1 MKIGIIGIGNMGSAI
16 AKGLLGK
23 NELFL
28 SNRGSNLEFFKDK
41 EVSIMENRKVVENS
55 DYIILAVKPNYYKE
69 VIDEIKDLLENKV
82 FISIAAGFTIEK
94 LENLLG
100 SDKKIVM
107 TMPNTPASVGC
118 GMSILC
124 PNSNV
129 SDDEFS
135 NTLEI
140 FSSFGKAIKIDE
152 NQFDAASVVNGCL
165 PAFVDL
171 FIEGLSDGAVL
182 CGLKRDVSYKLI
194 AQTIIGSAK
203 LMEESGDHPGL
214 LKDKVTSPKGTTIE
228 GVKALEE
235 NNFRAGLIKA
245 VEASFNKAKY
255 VGKFMGDFFKK
266 KFPMNLFF
274 YSYFNSYF
282 KF

>member
-23 NELFL
+23 NKLFL
-28 SNRGSNLEFFKDK
+28 SNRGSNLEFFKDR

-55 DYIILAVKPNYYKE
+55 DYVILAVKPNYYKD

-82 FISIAAGFTIEK
+82 FISIAAGFTLEK

-100 SDKKIVM
+100 FDKKIVM
-107 TMPNTPASVGC
+107 TMPNTPASVGE

-129 SDDEFS
+129 SESEFS
-135 NTLEI
+135 NVLEI
-140 FSSFGKAIKIDE
+140 FSSFGKVIKIDE
-152 NQFDAASVVNGCL
+152 NQFDAASIVNGCL

-171 FIEGLSDGAVL
+171 FMEGLSDGAVL
-182 CGLKRDVSYKLI
+182 CGLKRDISYKLI
-194 AQTIIGSAK
+194 AQTIIGSVK

-235 NNFRAGLIKA
+235 NSFRAGLIKA
-245 VEASFNKAKY
+245 VEASFNKAKN
-255 VGKFMGDFFKK
+255 M
-266 KFPMNLFF
+266 
-274 YSYFNSYF
+274 
-282 KF
+282 

>member
-1 MKIGIIGIGNMGSAI
+1 MKIGVIGIGNMGSAI

-55 DYIILAVKPNYYKE
+55 DYIILAVKPNYYKN

-82 FISIAAGFTIEK
+82 FISIAAGFTLEK

-100 SDKKIVM
+100 FDKKIVM
-107 TMPNTPASVGC
+107 TMPNTPASVGE

-129 SDDEFS
+129 SEDEFS
-135 NTLEI
+135 NVLEI

-152 NQFDAASVVNGCL
+152 NQFDAASIVNGCL

-182 CGLKRDVSYKLI
+182 CGLKRDISYKLI

-203 LMEESGDHPGL
+203 LMEESGNHPGL

-228 GVKALEE
+228 GIKALEE
-235 NNFRAGLIKA
+235 NSFRAGLIKA
-245 VEASFNKAKY
+245 VEASFNKAKN
-255 VGKFMGDFFKK
+255 M
-266 KFPMNLFF
+266 
-274 YSYFNSYF
+274 
-282 KF
+282 

>member
-16 AKGLLGK
+16 SKGLLGK

-28 SNRGSNLEFFKDK
+28 SNRGYNLEFFKDK
-41 EVSIMENRKVVENS
+41 EVSIMENREVVKNS
-55 DYIILAVKPNYYKE
+55 NYIILAVKPNYYKE
-69 VIDEIKDLLENKV
+69 VIDEIKDLLQNKV
-82 FISIAAGFTIEK
+82 FISIAAGFSLEK
-94 LENLLG
+94 LEKLLG

-124 PNSNV
+124 QNSNV
-129 SDDEFS
+129 NEEEFS
-135 NTLEI
+135 NVLEI
-140 FSSFGKAIKIDE
+140 FSSFGKAIKIDQ

-171 FIEGLSDGAVL
+171 FVESLSDGAVL
-182 CGLKRDVSYKLI
+182 CGLKRDISYRLI
-194 AQTIIGSAK
+194 AQTIIGSIK
-203 LMEESGDHPGL
+203 LMQDSKDHPGL

-235 NNFRAGLIKA
+235 NNFRASLIKA
-245 VEASFNKAKY
+245 VEASFNKSKN
-255 VGKFMGDFFKK
+255 M
-266 KFPMNLFF
+266 
-274 YSYFNSYF
+274 
-282 KF
+282 

>member
-1 MKIGIIGIGNMGSAI
+1 MKIGVIGIGNMGSAI
-16 AKGLLGK
+16 SKGLLGQ

-28 SNRGSNLEFFKDK
+28 SNRGSNLEFFRDK

-55 DYIILAVKPNYYKE
+55 DYVILAVKPNYYKN
-69 VIDEIKDLLENKV
+69 VIDEIKDLLKGKV
-82 FISIAAGFTIEK
+82 FISIAAGFTLEK
-94 LENLLG
+94 LEKLLG
-100 SDKKIVM
+100 ADKKIVM

-129 SDDEFS
+129 NDDEFS
-135 NTLEI
+135 NVLEI
-140 FSSFGKAIKIDE
+140 FSSFGKAIRIDE
-152 NQFDAASVVNGCL
+152 NQFDAASIVNGCL

-182 CGLKRDVSYKLI
+182 CGLKRDISYKLI
-194 AQTIIGSAK
+194 LQTIIGSAK
-203 LMEESGDHPGL
+203 LMEESKDHPGL

-245 VEASFNKAKY
+245 VEASFNKAKN
-255 VGKFMGDFFKK
+255 M
-266 KFPMNLFF
+266 
-274 YSYFNSYF
+274 
-282 KF
+282 

>member
-23 NELFL
+23 NKLFL

-55 DYIILAVKPNYYKE
+55 DYVILAVQPNYYKD

-82 FISIAAGFTIEK
+82 FISIAAGFTLEK

-100 SDKKIVM
+100 FDKKIVM
-107 TMPNTPASVGC
+107 TMPNTPASVGE

-129 SDDEFS
+129 SEDEFS
-135 NTLEI
+135 NVLEI

-152 NQFDAASVVNGCL
+152 NQFDAASIVNGCL

-171 FIEGLSDGAVL
+171 FMEGLSDGAVL
-182 CGLKRDVSYKLI
+182 CGLKRDISYKLI

-235 NNFRAGLIKA
+235 NGFRAGLIKA
-245 VEASFNKAKY
+245 VEASFNKAKN
-255 VGKFMGDFFKK
+255 M
-266 KFPMNLFF
+266 
-274 YSYFNSYF
+274 
-282 KF
+282 

>member
-1 MKIGIIGIGNMGSAI
+1 MKIGIIGIGNMGSSI

-41 EVSIMENRKVVENS
+41 EVSIMDNRNVVENS
-55 DYIILAVKPNYYKE
+55 DYVILAVKPNYYKK

-135 NTLEI
+135 NVLEI

-171 FIEGLSDGAVL
+171 FIESLSDGAVF
-182 CGLKRDVSYKLI
+182 CGLKRDISYKLI
-194 AQTIIGSAK
+194 LQTIIGSAK
-203 LMEESGDHPGL
+203 LMEESGEHPGH

-245 VEASFNKAKY
+245 VEASFNKAKN
-255 VGKFMGDFFKK
+255 M
-266 KFPMNLFF
+266 
-274 YSYFNSYF
+274 
-282 KF
+282 

>member
-1 MKIGIIGIGNMGSAI
+1 MKIGVIGIGNMGSAI
-16 AKGLLGK
+16 SKGLLGK

-41 EVSIMENRKVVENS
+41 DVSIMENREVVKNS
-55 DYIILAVKPNYYKE
+55 NYIILAVKPNYYKE
-69 VIDEIKDLLENKV
+69 VIDEIKDLLQNKV
-82 FISIAAGFTIEK
+82 FISIAAGFSLEK
-94 LENLLG
+94 LEKLLG

-124 PNSNV
+124 PNSNINEE
-129 SDDEFS
+129 EFS
-135 NTLEI
+135 NVLEI
-140 FSSFGKAIKIDE
+140 FSSFGKAIKIDQ

-171 FIEGLSDGAVL
+171 FVESLSDGAVL
-182 CGLKRDVSYKLI
+182 CGLKRDISYKLI
-194 AQTIIGSAK
+194 AQTIIGSIK
-203 LMEESGDHPGL
+203 LMQDSKDHPGL

-235 NNFRAGLIKA
+235 NNFRASLIKA
-245 VEASFNKAKY
+245 VEASFNKSKN
-255 VGKFMGDFFKK
+255 M
-266 KFPMNLFF
+266 
-274 YSYFNSYF
+274 
-282 KF
+282 

>member
-1 MKIGIIGIGNMGSAI
+1 MKIGVIGIGNMGSAI
-16 AKGLLGK
+16 SKGLLGQ

-55 DYIILAVKPNYYKE
+55 DYIILAVKPNYYKD
-69 VIDEIKDLLENKV
+69 VIDDIKDLLENKV

-100 SDKKIVM
+100 NDKKIVM
-107 TMPNTPASVGC
+107 TMPNTPVSVGE

-124 PNSNV
+124 PNSKV
-129 SDDEFS
+129 SEDEFL
-135 NTLEI
+135 NVLEI

-152 NQFDAASVVNGCL
+152 NQFDAASIVNGCL

-182 CGLKRDVSYKLI
+182 CGLKRDISYKLI
-194 AQTIIGSAK
+194 AETIIGSAK

-245 VEASFNKAKY
+245 VEASFNKAKN
-255 VGKFMGDFFKK
+255 M
-266 KFPMNLFF
+266 
-274 YSYFNSYF
+274 
-282 KF
+282 

>member
-55 DYIILAVKPNYYKE
+55 DYIILAVKPNYYKD
-69 VIDEIKDLLENKV
+69 VIDEIKDLLKGKV
-82 FISIAAGFTIEK
+82 FISIAAGFTLEK
-94 LENLLG
+94 LENLLEN
-100 SDKKIVM
+100 DKKIVM

-129 SDDEFS
+129 SDGEFS
-135 NTLEI
+135 NVLEI

-152 NQFDAASVVNGCL
+152 NQFDAASIVNGCL

-171 FIEGLSDGAVL
+171 FIEGLSDGAVF
-182 CGLKRDVSYKLI
+182 CGLKRDISYKLI
-194 AQTIIGSAK
+194 LQTIIGAAK
-203 LMEESGDHPGL
+203 LMEESGEHPGL

-245 VEASFNKAKY
+245 VEASFNKSRN
-255 VGKFMGDFFKK
+255 M
-266 KFPMNLFF
+266 
-274 YSYFNSYF
+274 
-282 KF
+282 

>member
-1 MKIGIIGIGNMGSAI
+1 MKIGIIGIGNMGCAI

-23 NELFL
+23 EELFL

-41 EVSIMENRKVVENS
+41 DLSIMDNRKVVENS
-55 DYIILAVKPNYYKE
+55 DYVILAVKPNYYKE
-69 VIDEIKDLLENKV
+69 VIDEIKDLLKGKV

-107 TMPNTPASVGC
+107 TMPNTPSSVGE

-135 NTLEI
+135 NVLEI
-140 FSSFGKAIKIDE
+140 FSSFGKAIKIDK

-171 FIEGLSDGAVL
+171 FMEGLSDGAVF

-203 LMEESGDHPGL
+203 LMEESGEHPGL

-235 NNFRAGLIKA
+235 NNFRASLIKA
-245 VEASFNKAKY
+245 VEASFNKAKN
-255 VGKFMGDFFKK
+255 M
-266 KFPMNLFF
+266 
-274 YSYFNSYF
+274 
-282 KF
+282 

>member
-1 MKIGIIGIGNMGSAI
+1 MKIGIIGIGNMGSLI
-16 AKGLLGK
+16 AKGLLSK

-82 FISIAAGFTIEK
+82 FISIAAGFTLEK

-107 TMPNTPASVGC
+107 TMPNTPSSVGE

-135 NTLEI
+135 NVLEI

-171 FIEGLSDGAVL
+171 FMEGLSDGAVL
-182 CGLKRDVSYKLI
+182 CGLKRDISYKLI
-194 AQTIIGSAK
+194 LQTIIGSAK
-203 LMEESGDHPGL
+203 LMEESGEHPGL

-245 VEASFNKAKY
+245 VEASFNKAKN
-255 VGKFMGDFFKK
+255 M
-266 KFPMNLFF
+266 
-274 YSYFNSYF
+274 
-282 KF
+282 

>member
-1 MKIGIIGIGNMGSAI
+1 MKIGVIGIGNMGSAI

-23 NELFL
+23 NKLFL

-55 DYIILAVKPNYYKE
+55 DYVILAVKPNYYKD

-82 FISIAAGFTIEK
+82 FISIAAGFTLEK

-100 SDKKIVM
+100 FDKKIVM
-107 TMPNTPASVGC
+107 TMPNTPASVGE

-129 SDDEFS
+129 SEDEFS
-135 NTLEI
+135 NVLEI

-152 NQFDAASVVNGCL
+152 NQFDAASIVNGCL

-171 FIEGLSDGAVL
+171 FMEGLSDGAVL
-182 CGLKRDVSYKLI
+182 CGLKRDISYKLI

-235 NNFRAGLIKA
+235 NGFRAGLIKA
-245 VEASFNKAKY
+245 VEASFNKAKN
-255 VGKFMGDFFKK
+255 M
-266 KFPMNLFF
+266 
-274 YSYFNSYF
+274 
-282 KF
+282 

>member
-23 NELFL
+23 NKLFL

-55 DYIILAVKPNYYKE
+55 DYVILAVKPNYYKD

-82 FISIAAGFTIEK
+82 FISIAAGFTLEK

-100 SDKKIVM
+100 FDKKIVM
-107 TMPNTPASVGC
+107 TMPNTPASVGE

-129 SDDEFS
+129 SESEFS
-135 NTLEI
+135 NVLEI
-140 FSSFGKAIKIDE
+140 FSSFGKVIKIDE
-152 NQFDAASVVNGCL
+152 NQFDAASIVNGCL

-171 FIEGLSDGAVL
+171 FMEGLSDGAVL
-182 CGLKRDVSYKLI
+182 CGLKRDISYKLI
-194 AQTIIGSAK
+194 AQTIIGSVK

-235 NNFRAGLIKA
+235 NSFRAGLIKA
-245 VEASFNKAKY
+245 VEASFNKAKN
-255 VGKFMGDFFKK
+255 M
-266 KFPMNLFF
+266 
-274 YSYFNSYF
+274 
-282 KF
+282 

>member
-1 MKIGIIGIGNMGSAI
+1 MKIGIIGIGNMGSSI

-28 SNRGSNLEFFKDK
+28 SNRGSNLDFFKDK
-41 EVSIMENRKVVENS
+41 DVSIMENRKIVENS
-55 DYIILAVKPNYYKE
+55 DYVILAVKPNYYKE
-69 VIDEIKDLLENKV
+69 VIYEIKDLLENKV
-82 FISIAAGFTIEK
+82 FISIAAGFTLEK

-107 TMPNTPASVGC
+107 TMPNAPASVGE

-124 PNSNV
+124 PNSIV

-135 NTLEI
+135 NVLEI

-152 NQFDAASVVNGCL
+152 NQFDAASIVNGCL

-171 FIEGLSDGAVL
+171 FMESLSDGAVL
-182 CGLKRDVSYKLI
+182 CGLKRDTSYKLI
-194 AQTIIGSAK
+194 LQTIIGSAK

-245 VEASFNKAKY
+245 VEASFNKAKN
-255 VGKFMGDFFKK
+255 M
-266 KFPMNLFF
+266 
-274 YSYFNSYF
+274 
-282 KF
+282 

>member
-23 NELFL
+23 NKLFL

-55 DYIILAVKPNYYKE
+55 DYVILAVKPNYYKD

-82 FISIAAGFTIEK
+82 FISIAAGFTLEK

-100 SDKKIVM
+100 FDKKIVM
-107 TMPNTPASVGC
+107 TMPNTPASVGE

-129 SDDEFS
+129 SDGEFS
-135 NTLEI
+135 NVLEI

-152 NQFDAASVVNGCL
+152 NQFDAASIVNGCL

-171 FIEGLSDGAVL
+171 FMEGLSDGAVL
-182 CGLKRDVSYKLI
+182 CGLKRDISYKLI

-245 VEASFNKAKY
+245 VEASFNKAKN
-255 VGKFMGDFFKK
+255 M
-266 KFPMNLFF
+266 
-274 YSYFNSYF
+274 
-282 KF
+282 

>member
-23 NELFL
+23 NKLFL

-55 DYIILAVKPNYYKE
+55 DYVILAVKPNYYKD

-82 FISIAAGFTIEK
+82 FISIAAGFTLEK

-100 SDKKIVM
+100 FDKKIVM
-107 TMPNTPASVGC
+107 TMPNTPASVWE

-129 SDDEFS
+129 SEDEFS
-135 NTLEI
+135 NVLEI

-152 NQFDAASVVNGCL
+152 NQFDAASIVNGCL

-171 FIEGLSDGAVL
+171 FMEGLSDGAVL
-182 CGLKRDVSYKLI
+182 CGLKRDISYKLI

-235 NNFRAGLIKA
+235 NSFRAGLIKA
-245 VEASFNKAKY
+245 VEASFNKAKN
-255 VGKFMGDFFKK
+255 M
-266 KFPMNLFF
+266 
-274 YSYFNSYF
+274 
-282 KF
+282 

>member
-1 MKIGIIGIGNMGSAI
+1 MKIGVIGIGNMGSAI

-55 DYIILAVKPNYYKE
+55 DYIILAVKPNYYKN

-82 FISIAAGFTIEK
+82 FISIAAGFTLEK

-100 SDKKIVM
+100 FDKKIVM
-107 TMPNTPASVGC
+107 TMPNTPASVGE

-129 SDDEFS
+129 SEDEFS
-135 NTLEI
+135 NVLEI

-152 NQFDAASVVNGCL
+152 NQFDAASIVNGCL

-182 CGLKRDVSYKLI
+182 CGLKRDISYKLI

-203 LMEESGDHPGL
+203 LMEESGNHPGL
-214 LKDKVTSPKGTTIE
+214 LKDTVTSPKGTTIE
-228 GVKALEE
+228 GIKALEE
-235 NNFRAGLIKA
+235 NSFRAGLIKA
-245 VEASFNKAKY
+245 VEASFNKAKN
-255 VGKFMGDFFKK
+255 M
-266 KFPMNLFF
+266 
-274 YSYFNSYF
+274 
-282 KF
+282 

>member
-23 NELFL
+23 NKLFL

-55 DYIILAVKPNYYKE
+55 DYVILAVKPNYYKD

-82 FISIAAGFTIEK
+82 FISIAAGFTLEK

-100 SDKKIVM
+100 FDKKIVM
-107 TMPNTPASVGC
+107 TMPNTPASVGE

-129 SDDEFS
+129 SEDEFS
-135 NTLEI
+135 NVLEI

-152 NQFDAASVVNGCL
+152 NQFDAASIVNGCL

-171 FIEGLSDGAVL
+171 FMEGLSDGAVL
-182 CGLKRDVSYKLI
+182 CGLKRDISYKLI

-235 NNFRAGLIKA
+235 NGFRAGLIKA
-245 VEASFNKAKY
+245 VEASFNKAKN
-255 VGKFMGDFFKK
+255 M
-266 KFPMNLFF
+266 
-274 YSYFNSYF
+274 
-282 KF
+282 

>member
-1 MKIGIIGIGNMGSAI
+1 MKIGVIGIGNMGSAI
-16 AKGLLGK
+16 SKGLLGK

-28 SNRGSNLEFFKDK
+28 SNRGSNLEFFKGKD
-41 EVSIMENRKVVENS
+41 VSIMENREVVENS
-55 DYIILAVKPNYYKE
+55 DYIILAVKPNYYKD
-69 VIDEIKDLLENKV
+69 VIDEVKDLLENKV

-107 TMPNTPASVGC
+107 TMPNTPASVGE

-124 PNSNV
+124 PNSKV
-129 SDDEFS
+129 SEEEFS
-135 NTLEI
+135 NVLAI
-140 FSSFGKAIKIDE
+140 FSSFGKSIKIDQ
-152 NQFDAASVVNGCL
+152 NQFDAASIINGCL

-171 FIEGLSDGAVL
+171 FMEAISDGAVF
-182 CGLKRDVSYKLI
+182 CGLKRDISYKLI

-203 LMEESGDHPGL
+203 LMQESKDHPGL

-245 VEASFNKAKY
+245 VEASFNKSRN
-255 VGKFMGDFFKK
+255 M
-266 KFPMNLFF
+266 
-274 YSYFNSYF
+274 
-282 KF
+282 

>member
-1 MKIGIIGIGNMGSAI
+1 MKIGVIGIGNMGSAI

-41 EVSIMENRKVVENS
+41 DVSIMENREVVENS
-55 DYIILAVKPNYYKE
+55 DYIILAVKPNYYKD
-69 VIDEIKDLLENKV
+69 VIDEIKDLLKNKV
-82 FISIAAGFTIEK
+82 FISVAAGFTLEK

-100 SDKKIVM
+100 SGEKIVM
-107 TMPNTPASVGC
+107 TMPNTPASVGE

-124 PNSNV
+124 PNSKV
-129 SDDEFS
+129 SEEEFS
-135 NTLEI
+135 NVLAI
-140 FSSFGKAIKIDE
+140 FSSFGKAIKIDA
-152 NQFDAASVVNGCL
+152 NQFDAASIINGCL

-171 FIEGLSDGAVL
+171 FMEAISDGAVF
-182 CGLKRDVSYKLI
+182 CGLKRDISYELI

-203 LMEESGDHPGL
+203 LMQESKDHPGL

-245 VEASFNKAKY
+245 VEASFNKSRN
-255 VGKFMGDFFKK
+255 M
-266 KFPMNLFF
+266 
-274 YSYFNSYF
+274 
-282 KF
+282 